1 MDSGLSSHSHTE
13 KPDSQIRSTIAFAGT
28 RGVPANYGGFETA
41 VDEITRRIVRSG
53 CRIEVFCRSQASHD
67 MPGQDQGRN
76 LVYVKGSHLSK
87 LDTFVSSIQTGRH
100 LWRHR
105 RQYRYVFWF
114 NNANL
119 PGILMTWLARIPM
132 AVNTDGLEWRRKK
145 WSWPFKAYYY
155 LATMVV
161 TLLHSALI
169 SDSHAIQSFYRK
181 RFGRKTS
188 FIPYGTP
195 SSPEPSEDRMIE
207 ILTGLNLTAGK
218 YFLQITRIEPDN
230 LPLKIAYGFHQ
241 AEMARRGYKLIV
253 VGYKDATTYAQQ
265 LVAYDGRGGIR
276 IKNAIYDQ
284 DVLYTLRRNCYC
296 YVHGNSVGGT
306 NPALLEA
313 MATCPRIVAIDCEF
327 SREVMGGSGLY
338 FDPEAIADTLGA
350 SLSLEDQSEIMRHR
364 IASAYRWPDV
374 ARSYLNLA
382 EGRPADYLPSLAEA
396 APVRPTDSPVPA

>member
-1 MDSGLSSHSHTE
+1 MHSDSRSQSLFNKS
-13 KPDSQIRSTIAFAGT
+13 DSPAASTIAFAGT

-41 VDEITRRIVRSG
+41 VDEITQRLVQSG
-53 CRIEVFCRSQASHD
+53 YGVEVFCRSQSSHE
-67 MPGQDQGRN
+67 MPSQHRGRK
-76 LVYVKGSHLSK
+76 LVYVKGSRSSK

-105 RQYRYVFWF
+105 RQYSYVFWF

-155 LATMVV
+155 LATMLISMLR
-161 TLLHSALI
+161 TPLI
-169 SDSHAIQSFYRK
+169 SDSHAIQRFYRQ
-181 RFGRKTS
+181 RFGRTTS

-195 SSPEPSEDRMIE
+195 SSPDLSEKRMRE
-207 ILTGLNLTAGK
+207 ILTGLGLTAGK

-230 LPLKIAYGFHQ
+230 LPLKIARGFHK
-241 AEMARRGYKLIV
+241 AELARRGFKLIV

-265 LVAYDGRGGIR
+265 LVAYNGRGGIT
-276 IKNAIYDQ
+276 IKNAIYDRE
-284 DVLYTLRRNCYC
+284 VLYTLRRNCFC
-296 YVHGNSVGGT
+296 YIHGNSVGGT

-313 MATCPRIVAIDCEF
+313 MATCPRIVAIECEF
-327 SREVMGGSGLY
+327 SREVLGGNGLY
-338 FDPEAIADTLGA
+338 FDPEAVADTLGA
-350 SLSLEDQSEIMRHR
+350 SLTLEDQSEIMRLR
-364 IASAYRWPDV
+364 IATAYRWSEV

-382 EGRPADYLPSLAEA
+382 EGRPADYIPTLAEVA
-396 APVRPTDSPVPA
+396 QVRPTDNPVPV